1 MMYDGMTV
9 NERLYTSGLIDE
21 FDRAVEQQDA
31 NEIRKIL
38 KIVELSEE
46 SITPILKKY
55 NLE

>member
-1 MMYDGMTV
+1 MYDGMTV